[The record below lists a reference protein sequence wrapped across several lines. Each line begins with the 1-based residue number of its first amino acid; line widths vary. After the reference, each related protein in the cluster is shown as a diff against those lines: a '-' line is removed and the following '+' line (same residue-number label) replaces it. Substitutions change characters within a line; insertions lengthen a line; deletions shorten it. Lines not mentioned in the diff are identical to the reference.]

1 MSATTVI
8 KEIIKV
14 KNISQAELAEATNTT
29 RQNLSNKMTRD
40 KFSSLELVEIADA
53 LEMNLILKDKAEGT
67 EYIIDYPNEL
77 KYKPKRKKSNS
88 RRQLKDIIINEDLIQ
103 YLEIVQ
109 ISDRN
114 KSIVKNYM
122 NGISMNHLAVMNNIS
137 SSRVRMIILD
147 YIRHSHLI
155 KSVTNDLK
163 H

>member
-1 MSATTVI
+1 
-8 KEIIKV
+8 
-14 KNISQAELAEATNTT
+14 
-29 RQNLSNKMTRD
+29 
-40 KFSSLELVEIADA
+40 
-53 LEMNLILKDKAEGT
+53 MN
-67 EYIIDYPNEL
+67 
-77 KYKPKRKKSNS
+77 
-88 RRQLKDIIINEDLIQ
+88 QLKDIIINEDLIQ

-147 YIRHSHLI
+147 YIRHSHRI